1 MESCDSISTDE
12 TSSSSFSSSK
22 SINYLSSFSSSKPT
36 KSSSSSSKLTESSSS
51 SSKPTEPSSSSSKPT
66 ESSSLLLSISPK
78 PTITKTTSN
87 KRKTMLTINCHQYQL
102 KNFNKN
108 KTIKFW
114 RCASRSCGV
123 LLHTNLNDEFVRFSG
138 KTTEHSH
145 LPNPAELEIRNLKE
159 VMRQR
164 AENELAPLQE
174 IAEQEVRKGLLTGEA
189 LAVLPNITNIG
200 HSLVHT
206 RRKMIP
212 PIPNSSSFIIPDIYT
227 KDYHNH
233 HRLLLYDSD
242 DPKFSLDQLEYI
254 PPSGRILI
262 WSSDVQL
269 NLLFNS
275 ERLHM
280 DGTFSSAPPNFDQ
293 VFVIQAI
300 HHGTCVPVVYA
311 LLPDR
316 KAPTYINLFNVL
328 FVEAKKLNKIFNP
341 SIIMTDFEP
350 GLSKSISI
358 EFTEETIQ
366 KGCFFHFCQ
375 AVYRHVQSTGLS
387 STYLDNIMV
396 RSAIRQLM
404 ALALVPESHA
414 PILFINV
421 AQELTD
427 VERDEIQDLLDYFNN
442 YWMRKISTWNVFN
455 TPDRTNNYSEGYNHR
470 FKRRLQKS
478 HPNIWVFMDSLRKE
492 INTIHDLIVQI
503 NTGMKPR
510 SKRSQSK
517 IAEQRMKELYDRFNN
532 NKITAQD
539 LLRGL
544 SFFVANEK

>member
-1 MESCDSISTDE
+1 MKSCDSISTDE
-12 TSSSSFSSSK
+12 TSSSSFSSK
-22 SINYLSSFSSSKPT
+22 SINSLSSL
-36 KSSSSSSKLTESSSS
+36 SSSSSSKSTESSSS
-51 SSKPTEPSSSSSKPT
+51 SSKPTESSSS
-66 ESSSLLLSISPK
+66 LLSISPK

-87 KRKTMLTINCHQYQL
+87 KRKTMLTINGYQFQL

-114 RCASRSCGV
+114 RCGNRSCGV

-138 KTTEHSH
+138 KTTQHSH

-159 VMRQR
+159 VMRLR
-164 AENELAPLQE
+164 AENELTPLQE

-200 HSLVHT
+200 HSLVHI
-206 RRKMIP
+206 RRKLIP
-212 PIPNSSSFIIPDIYT
+212 PIPYSSSFTIPDVYMN
-227 KDYHNH
+227 DYHNH
-233 HRLLLYDSD
+233 HRLLLHDSD
-242 DPKFSLDQLEYI
+242 NPKFSFDQSENI

-269 NLLFNS
+269 KLLFNS

-300 HHGTCVPVVYA
+300 HHETCVPVVYA
-311 LLPDR
+311 LLPNR
-316 KAPTYINLFNVL
+316 KATTYIYLFNVL

-350 GLSKSISI
+350 GLSKAIS
-358 EFTEETIQ
+358 FTEETIQ
-366 KGCFFHFCQ
+366 KGCFFHFSQ
-375 AVYRHVQSTGLS
+375 SVYRQVQSAGLS
-387 STYLDNIMV
+387 STYLNNIMV

-404 ALALVPESHA
+404 ALALVPESYV
-414 PILFINV
+414 PILFTNV
-421 AQELTD
+421 GQELTD
-427 VERDEIQDLLDYFNN
+427 DERDEIQDLLEYFNS

-455 TPDRTNNYSEGYNHR
+455 IPDRTNNYSEGYNHR

-478 HPNIWVFMDSLRKE
+478 HPNIWFFMESIKKE
-492 INTIHDLIVQI
+492 INTIHDLILQI
-503 NTGMKPR
+503 DTGMQPR
-510 SKRSQSK
+510 SKRSRSK

-544 SFFVANEK
+544 SFSVANEK